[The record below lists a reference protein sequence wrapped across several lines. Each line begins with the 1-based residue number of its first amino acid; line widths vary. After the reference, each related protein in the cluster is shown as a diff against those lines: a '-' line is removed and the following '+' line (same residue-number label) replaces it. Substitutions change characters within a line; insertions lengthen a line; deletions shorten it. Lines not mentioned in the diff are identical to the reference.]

1 MGSGGGEGGGEGVA
15 IPVSHPTFDLDA
27 LIRGCLAED
36 EGDRG
41 DITSL
46 ATIEESATAHG
57 VFSAKEEGVVAGVA
71 VATRVF
77 GLVNG
82 AVKCDWRVRDGDVV
96 KVGDVLGTV
105 EGKAWS
111 VLLGERLALNFMQRM
126 SGVATLTRR
135 MKEKLGDGPS
145 ATKILDTRK
154 TVPGLRVLD
163 KWAVLIGGG
172 TCHRIGLFDMMMIK
186 DNHIA
191 AAGGIVA
198 ALRRADAFLKR
209 ENFVVPVEIEVETL
223 DQVDTVMNYLSEN
236 PQTSLTRVMLDNM
249 VKKKTAVGD
258 AGGYDTDLLVESVKR
273 IGGKLETEA
282 SGNINLQSV
291 EAVGK
296 TGVQFISSGALTHS
310 VKALDIS
317 LKVKTSVSPS

>member
-1 MGSGGGEGGGEGVA
+1 MASGSGGEGVA

-71 VATRVF
+71 VAERVF
-77 GLVNG
+77 GLVDG
-82 AVKCDWRVRDGDVV
+82 AVQCDWKVRDGDAV

-135 MKEKLGDGPS
+135 MKEKLGDGPE

-209 ENFVVPVEIEVETL
+209 KNFVVPVEIEVETL
-223 DQVDTVMNYLSEN
+223 DQVDTVMNYLQEN

-249 VKKKTAVGD
+249 VKKVEGGK
-258 AGGYDTDLLVESVKR
+258 GYDTDLLVESVKR
-273 IGGKLETEA
+273 IAGKLETEA

-296 TGVQFISSGALTHS
+296 TRVQFISSGALTHS

-317 LKVKTSVSPS
+317 LKVKTRVC

>member
-1 MGSGGGEGGGEGVA
+1 
-15 IPVSHPTFDLDA
+15 
-27 LIRGCLAED
+27 
-36 EGDRG
+36 
-41 DITSL
+41 
-46 ATIEESATAHG
+46 
-57 VFSAKEEGVVAGVA
+57 
-71 VATRVF
+71 
-77 GLVNG
+77 
-82 AVKCDWRVRDGDVV
+82 V

-135 MKEKLGDGPS
+135 MKEKLGDGPE

-223 DQVDTVMNYLSEN
+223 DQVDTVMNYLQEN

-249 VKKKTAVGD
+249 VKKVEGGK
-258 AGGYDTDLLVESVKR
+258 GYDTDLLVESVKR
-273 IGGKLETEA
+273 IAGKLETEA

-296 TGVQFISSGALTHS
+296 TRVQFISSGALTHS

-317 LKVKTSVSPS
+317 LKVKTRVC